1 MKTTQF
7 STSAV
12 RRAETDRG
20 SKARLSNH
28 QIEAIAAVEYIE
40 STVPLLE
47 RVTAWFHRNKQEEG
61 FVWGSELVR
70 EFKLHKGHSQ
80 SDTAIYAEDLSAFTA
95 EHFSLKRHTAKE
107 RRIGETYGLQR
118 PSFAAQAKCSPKP
131 FQIWEAMFLIHAE
144 RAGLPKDRMGYDA
157 MGHYGVNQWTIQSIW
172 FLSGCKDSPKFR
184 WLLSYEMRR
193 KPEQD
198 SSVRWIKKSHSLQE
212 CKDIMRGA
220 NWFACNSHGE
230 MYYPN
235 SKQLRDIG
243 RVSLPLRHAL
253 IADMKSQWVPI
264 SGNRQKWTSR
274 MADGQRLNY
283 AFASEVQTWSK
294 EQQAALLPAKS
305 AHFYLGG
312 NTEGWIAK
320 QEAERLAL
328 DSTKLSDVL
337 AECRR
342 IVEACAGII
351 PTPSTHVIRMS
362 EAVKV
367 GCTYLTVRH
376 GREANMNSE
385 TLGIALAI
393 LEAYEASITENQAA

>member
-1 MKTTQF
+1 
-7 STSAV
+7 V
-12 RRAETDRG
+12 
-20 SKARLSNH
+20 RLSDR
-28 QIEAIAAVEYIE
+28 QIAEIAAVEISEHEIAAVEISEHEIAAVEISEHE
-40 STVPLLE
+40 SPLLD
-47 RVTAWFHRNKQEEG
+47 RALAWFEKQPETP
-61 FVWGSELVR
+61 SATDLQQI
-70 EFKLHKGHSQ
+70 FKLHPAVAGGR
-80 SDTAIYAEDLSAFTA
+80 YGLYEAEDVRAA
-95 EHFSLKRHTAKE
+95 IARHFAAKRLAA
-107 RRIGETYGLQR
+107 RCQQLRADYGLLR

-294 EQQAALLPAKS
+294 EQQAALLPAKA

-312 NTEGWIAK
+312 NTEEWIAK

-328 DSTKLSDVL
+328 DSTDLNDIL

-351 PTPSTHVIRMS
+351 PTPSTHVIRIS

-367 GCTYLTVRH
+367 GCTYITVRH

-393 LEAYEASITENQAA
+393 LEAYEASINQNQAA